1 MQKIKLDAWRTTS
14 KLSPRWQKKENEDEI
29 IETVLNWKTAH
40 QDPNLINDSL
50 EENRRNTEKKQ
61 QEEKKIEVNTKIQS
75 GNILGVKYIWVFLG
89 GK

>member
-1 MQKIKLDAWRTTS
+1 MYKIKLDAWRTTS
-14 KLSPRWQKKENEDEI
+14 KLSPRLQKKENEDEI